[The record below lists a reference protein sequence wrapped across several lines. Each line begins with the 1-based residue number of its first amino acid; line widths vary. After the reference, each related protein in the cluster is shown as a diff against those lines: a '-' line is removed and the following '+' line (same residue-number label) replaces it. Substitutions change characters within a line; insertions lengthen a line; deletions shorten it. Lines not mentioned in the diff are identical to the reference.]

1 MFSQYYRRLSVVFTL
16 LFTFLI
22 LPGLSLAGPPG
33 ALEQERIA
41 AVLPGVTSISEQEGE
56 YGVRTL
62 QQGDDIV
69 GYAFE
74 TINIAPIPAYSGKPM
89 NMQVILDPEGNI
101 LDNYVLYHDEPI
113 LLIGIP
119 EQKLHDF
126 AGKYQ
131 GIHVTQRV
139 VIGRTKDES
148 AVTIDAVSGATV
160 TVMVVNEAVM
170 TSAHKVAVSLGLV
183 EPHADVKPKPSSLL
197 MDQFEQKEI
206 GRAHV

>member
-1 MFSQYYRRLSVVFTL
+1 MLYFSGMRALTGRGFVVFFGFL
-16 LFTFLI
+16 LLCWAAFI
-22 LPGLSLAGPPG
+22 QAAPPG

-56 YGVRTL
+56 FGVRTL
-62 QQGDDIV
+62 KQGDEIV

-89 NMQVILDPEGNI
+89 NMQVILGPEGNI

-126 AGKYQ
+126 AGK
-131 GIHVTQRV
+131 
-139 VIGRTKDES
+139 
-148 AVTIDAVSGATV
+148 
-160 TVMVVNEAVM
+160 
-170 TSAHKVAVSLGLV
+170 
-183 EPHADVKPKPSSLL
+183 
-197 MDQFEQKEI
+197 
-206 GRAHV
+206 